1 LDIFLQGRKLLSKS
15 FLPRVFFFQEP
26 FKRNT
31 STSFAFLE
39 QKTMMD
45 FGRKDEA
52 FGDIVD
58 FFNRMSCK
66 MSYKNCVNVQKAKK
80 EEKSEKKCLTKK
92 RESSIIYRLS
102 RRRHHDQR
110 LGQAPKKL
118 LKKF

>member
-1 LDIFLQGRKLLSKS
+1 
-15 FLPRVFFFQEP
+15 
-26 FKRNT
+26 
-31 STSFAFLE
+31 
-39 QKTMMD
+39 MMD

-52 FGDIVD
+52 FGNIVD

-92 RESSIIYRLS
+92 GESSIIYRLS
-102 RRRHHDQR
+102 RRRHRDQR